1 MENTEFRGDLSGLP
15 FAALL
20 GRIWSK
26 QASGRLFADLDGKM
40 LVLSFERGGMG
51 IEQESF
57 PGAEFLD
64 RLSLKRRLDASILD
78 CFRTLCSRN
87 NLTPLRG
94 ILESGLLPPEVLWTE
109 LELFWKERLFPVFD
123 RARGAYH
130 FETFESKS
138 SVSLVRPLSLPP
150 IIIEGI
156 RRMKDTARIAACLP
170 GNDRKIRSLSAF
182 RLPHSEFEPHILYV
196 LDLLAVPRTPEEL
209 YAASLHGVGETQK
222 ILFALMCLGA
232 AVETGPPGQNSV
244 RTAQDL
250 SLTEME
256 RLFGIF
262 NDRCSYIYKYISKEL
277 GPVAMNVVEKAFADI
292 RDRIDPALQSFSLT
306 PEGKVEFRPFLRMN
320 INVATEDRRRA
331 FLRSLDEI
339 LSAGVLAVKKT
350 LGSEHEAD
358 VVRNLE
364 KVGELP

>member
-1 MENTEFRGDLSGLP
+1 MENAEFRGDLSSLP

-26 QASGRLFADLDGKM
+26 QASGRLSLDLDGTT
-40 LVLSFERGGMG
+40 LILSFERGGMG

-64 RLSLKRRLDASILD
+64 WLSRRQRLNASILD
-78 CFRTLCSRN
+78 CFRSLCSRN
-87 NLTPLRG
+87 NRPPLRG
-94 ILESGLLPPEVLWTE
+94 ILESGLLQPAELWEE
-109 LELFWKERLFPVFD
+109 LELFWKERLYPVFD
-123 RARGAYH
+123 RARGTYH
-130 FETFESKS
+130 FETPEAKT

-150 IIIEGI
+150 IIVEGI
-156 RRMKDTARIAACLP
+156 RRMKDPARIAACLS
-170 GNDRKIRSLSAF
+170 GDDRKIRSLSPY
-182 RLPHSEFEPHILYV
+182 RLPHSEFEPHVLYV
-196 LDLLAVPRTPEEL
+196 LDLLAVPRTPKEL
-209 YAASLHGVGETQK
+209 CAASLLGVGETRK

-232 AVETGPPGQNSV
+232 AVETGSPGQNAA

-277 GPVAMNVVEKAFADI
+277 GPVAMNVIEKAFADI

-364 KVGELP
+364 KMGELP